1 MSAEAQVAPSRMT
14 LQIVKQK
21 KKGAAQGYQL
31 LKKKSDALSSRFR
44 GMLKEITKLSIG
56 ENINEAHFSMAKAT
70 WAGGNDLREQLMQR
84 IKRPAVFVTAA
95 FDNVAGVRLPV
106 FQITTDPTVDSTA
119 GSTPLGLLWGSRV
132 QDSALK
138 GIDGLE
144 QLSGSKLTFV
154 TCAQPCLKFEES
166 GKFPCFTW
174 GSVSLLGSLVAVLKN
189 INLSA
194 GGHVILAAR
203 DKYLEA
209 LSELVKLA
217 SLQASAR
224 ATFVTNGLRC
234 LRDLETAFFTL
245 DSEIK
250 MTNRRVN
257 ALNNVVLPK
266 LDRCIG
272 YITKELDEMEREE
285 FFRLKKIQEKK
296 KVAKE
301 AELQALEAAQK
312 EARAQGKLAPASIL
326 ADDDEDIV
334 F

>member
-44 GMLKEITKLSIG
+44 GMLKEIVKTKLSIG

-106 FQITTDPTVDSTA
+106 FQITTDPTVD
-119 GSTPLGLLWGSRV
+119 
-132 QDSALK
+132 
-138 GIDGLE
+138 I
-144 QLSGSKLTFV
+144 
-154 TCAQPCLKFEES
+154 
-166 GKFPCFTW
+166 
-174 GSVSLLGSLVAVLKN
+174 LKN

-217 SLQASAR
+217 SLQARTPAI
-224 ATFVTNGLRC
+224 L
-234 LRDLETAFFTL
+234 TAFFTL

-266 LDRCIG
+266 LDRSIG

-301 AELQALEAAQK
+301 AELQALEASQK

>member
-1 MSAEAQVAPSRMT
+1 
-14 LQIVKQK
+14 
-21 KKGAAQGYQL
+21 
-31 LKKKSDALSSRFR
+31 
-44 GMLKEITKLSIG
+44 
-56 ENINEAHFSMAKAT
+56 MAKAT

-106 FQITTDPTVDSTA
+106 FQITTDPTVD
-119 GSTPLGLLWGSRV
+119 
-132 QDSALK
+132 
-138 GIDGLE
+138 I
-144 QLSGSKLTFV
+144 
-154 TCAQPCLKFEES
+154 
-166 GKFPCFTW
+166 
-174 GSVSLLGSLVAVLKN
+174 LKN

-203 DKYLEA
+203 DKYLAA
-209 LSELVKLA
+209 LSEL
-217 SLQASAR
+217 
-224 ATFVTNGLRC
+224 
-234 LRDLETAFFTL
+234 TAFFTL

-312 EARAQGKLAPASIL
+312 EARAQGKLDPTSIL
-326 ADDDEDIV
+326 AEDDEDIV